1 MTQMTQRGLKIFFKD
16 KGGVFFSL
24 LGVIIIFCL
33 FIFFIGDAVTEGLDF
48 LANAD
53 YVMNSWVVA
62 GMLASAAI
70 TTSMG
75 AYAVMV
81 SDRENKCIKDFYSS
95 PLKRSAVAAG
105 YMCTGLIVS
114 IIMSIV
120 TLLFGEIYI
129 VVNGGELL
137 TFMPLLKLLGVIV
150 LSSFA
155 SSAMVCFIVSFVK
168 TINTYTTI
176 SIILGTLIGFL
187 IGAYVNIGELPG
199 GVQWVIKCFPC
210 AHAAVLFR
218 QILMGSAMDAEFV
231 LTDKIQYP
239 DIQRAEF
246 EKEVGVTFNYGSWTA
261 EPWFHILVLVATGIL
276 FYLLAIISMSRKA
289 KKY

>member
-1 MTQMTQRGLKIFFKD
+1 MTQMTVRGLKIFFKD

-33 FIFFIGDAVTEGLDF
+33 FIFFVGDAITEGLEF
-48 LANAD
+48 LSNAE

-62 GMLASAAI
+62 GMLASSSI

-81 SDRENKCIKDFYSS
+81 SDKEQKSIKDFYSS
-95 PLKRSAVAAG
+95 PLSRSSVAGG
-105 YMCTGLIVS
+105 YMCTGFIISV
-114 IIMSIV
+114 IMSVV
-120 TLLFGEIYI
+120 TLVFGEIYI
-129 VVNGGELL
+129 IANGGEILSFVATCKVLGAILL
-137 TFMPLLKLLGVIV
+137 A
-150 LSSFA
+150 SFA
-155 SSAMVCFIVSFVK
+155 SSAMVCFIISFVK
-168 TINTYTTI
+168 TGNTYTTI

-187 IGAYVNIGELPG
+187 IGAYICIGELPN

-218 QILMGSAMDAEFV
+218 QLLMADGIAEGFADLPAQA
-231 LTDKIQYP
+231 LT
-239 DIQRAEF
+239 EF
-246 EKEVGVTFNYGSWTA
+246 KETTGVTFRYGDWQP
-261 EPWFHILVLVATGIL
+261 EMWFHILVLVGTGIL
-276 FYLLAIISMSRKA
+276 FYLLAIINMSRKA

>member
-1 MTQMTQRGLKIFFKD
+1 MNQMTQRGLKIFFKD
-16 KGGVFFSL
+16 KGAVFFSL

-33 FIFFIGDAVTEGLDF
+33 FIFFIGDSITSGLEFMD
-48 LANAD
+48 NAK

-62 GMLASAAI
+62 GMLASSAI

-81 SDRENKCIKDFYSS
+81 NDREHRCIKDFYSS
-95 PLKRSAVAAG
+95 PLKRSSVAAG
-105 YMCTGLIVS
+105 YMCTGLI
-114 IIMSIV
+114 ISIV
-120 TLLFGEIYI
+120 MSVVTFIFGEIYI
-129 VVNGGELL
+129 VINDGHMVDIP
-137 TFMPLLKLLGVIV
+137 TMLKVFGVIL

-155 SSAMVCFIVSFVK
+155 SSAMVCFIVSFIK
-168 TINTYTTI
+168 TTNAYTTI

-187 IGAYVNIGELPG
+187 VGAYICIGDLPT

-218 QILMGSAMDAEFV
+218 QLLMADGMTSAFTDLPDAVF
-231 LTDKIQYP
+231 TQFKS
-239 DIQRAEF
+239 
-246 EKEVGVTFNYGSWTA
+246 KVGVTFEYGGWHPEA
-261 EPWFHILVLVATGIL
+261 YFHILVLVATGVI
-276 FYLLAIISMSRKA
+276 FYIFAIINMSRKA

>member
-1 MTQMTQRGLKIFFKD
+1 MIHMTQRGLKIFFKD

-48 LANAD
+48 LDNAD

-62 GMLASAAI
+62 GMLASSAI

-95 PLKRSAVAAG
+95 PLKRSAVAGG

-120 TLLFGEIYI
+120 TLIFGEIYI
-129 VVNGGELL
+129 IASGGEMVG
-137 TFMPLLKLLGVIV
+137 FMTLLKLLGVIL

-168 TINTYTTI
+168 TGNTYTTI

-187 IGAYVNIGELPG
+187 IGAYVAMGELPG

-218 QILMGSAMDAEFV
+218 QLLMGDAMDAGFAE
-231 LTDKIQYP
+231 LP
-239 DIQRAEF
+239 ELQRTVF
-246 EKEVGVTFNYGSWTA
+246 EKEVGVTFDYGDWTA
-261 EPWFHILVLVATGIL
+261 EPWLHILVLVGTGIL
-276 FYLLAIISMSRKA
+276 FYLLAIVSMSRKA